1 MIATHALLTRKRSM
15 RYCIVAFILNTLVFY
30 FALSFTKRHITGP
43 VISKY
48 TMYFLASLYIIYIY
62 LVFEESISKK
72 IFAMFSIWLFSTVL
86 LYVALAILDESPV
99 TADESTY
106 LYYVYIIRICLETL
120 LLLVVY
126 FKISKLY
133 KKVIRIIPDKM
144 INLMSLYPV
153 IAFLVLIENNEVT
166 FRQHTDFNSVFDI
179 LLVLVLICLGYM
191 LIFMGITSSSKV
203 ISLEYNYKI
212 IENQVELQRQ
222 NYKKLSDAIEMLY
235 ALKHDIRHH
244 FSAIKTMVTEQK
256 YERALEYIEKFNQ
269 SEQSKTIPALCDNF
283 AADSII
289 KYYMSIALGR
299 NIDFTVNINIPEDL
313 GINPTDLC
321 VVLGNCLDN
330 SIEACDKLDDSQI
343 KQITLTSKIVGT
355 HIVFKIVNSFN
366 GKLNKINNVI
376 KSSKEEPGHGIGL
389 SSIHE
394 TVNQYNGN
402 VDYKYTEDRFEITI
416 TMCTSL
422 PSVGLDMSRFCRHK
436 VKRKL

>member
-1 MIATHALLTRKRSM
+1 MIMLYSIPLISTLNIIATHALLTRKRSVK
-15 RYCIVAFILNTLVFY
+15 YCISAYILNTVVLCIAVI
-30 FALSFTKRHITGP
+30 FTKRYITDP

-48 TMYFLASLYIIYIY
+48 IMYFLASLFIIYIY

-86 LYVALAILDESPV
+86 LFIAITILDASPGK
-99 TADESTY
+99 TDENTY
-106 LYYVYIIRICLETL
+106 RHSVYIIRICLEAL
-120 LLLVVY
+120 LLPVVY
-126 FKISKLY
+126 FKLSKLY
-133 KKVIRIIPDKM
+133 KKVMRIIPDKM

-153 IAFLVLIENNEVT
+153 IAFLILIKNNDVT
-166 FRQHTDFNSVFDI
+166 FGQHTDFNSVFDV
-179 LLVLVLICLGYM
+179 LFVLVLISLGYM
-191 LIFMGITSSSKV
+191 LIFMGIASSSKV
-203 ISLEYNYKI
+203 ISLQYNYKI
-212 IENQVELQRQ
+212 VENQVELQRQ
-222 NYKKLSDAIEMLY
+222 NYKKLSETIELLY

-244 FSAIKTMVTEQK
+244 FSAIKTMVAEQK
-256 YERALEYIEKFNQ
+256 NGRALEYIEQFNQ
-269 SEQSKTIPALCDNF
+269 SEQYKTIPTLCDNF

-313 GINPTDLC
+313 GINSLDLC

-330 SIEACDKLDDSQI
+330 AIDACDKLDDSQI

-389 SSIHE
+389 STIHE
-394 TVNQYNGN
+394 TVNRYNGN

-416 TMCTSL
+416 LMCNSL
-422 PSVGLDMSRFCRHK
+422 SSVG
-436 VKRKL
+436 

>member
-1 MIATHALLTRKRSM
+1 MIILYFLSVISILNIIATHALLTRKRSM
-15 RYCIVAFILNTLVFY
+15 RYCIVAFILNTLFFY
-30 FALSFTKRHITGP
+30 FALIFTKRHITGP

-48 TMYFLASLYIIYIY
+48 TMYFMASLFIIYIY

-86 LYVALAILDESPV
+86 LYIAVAILDVSLGKV
-99 TADESTY
+99 DENTY
-106 LYYVYIIRICLETL
+106 LYYVYIIRICLEAL
-120 LLLVVY
+120 LLPVVY
-126 FKISKLY
+126 LKISKLY
-133 KKVIRIIPDKM
+133 KKVIGIIPDKM
-144 INLMSLYPV
+144 VNLMSLYPV
-153 IAFLVLIENNEVT
+153 IAFLVLIKNNEMT
-166 FRQHTDFNSVFDI
+166 FGKHTDFNSVFDI
-179 LLVLVLICLGYM
+179 LLVLVLMCLGYM
-191 LIFMGITSSSKV
+191 LIFAGITSSSKV

-212 IENQVELQRQ
+212 IENQIELQRQ

-256 YERALEYIEKFNQ
+256 YDRALEYIEQFNQ
-269 SEQSKTIPALCDNF
+269 SEQSRTIPTLCDNF

-289 KYYMSIALGR
+289 KYYMSIALSR
-299 NIDFTVNINIPEDL
+299 HIDFTVDINIPEDL

-330 SIEACDKLDDSQI
+330 AIEACDRLDVSQI

-355 HIVFKIVNSFN
+355 HIIFKIANSFN
-366 GKLNKINNVI
+366 GKLNIKNNVI
-376 KSSKEEPGHGIGL
+376 KSSKQEPGHGIGL

-394 TVNQYNGN
+394 TINRYNGN

-416 TMCTSL
+416 IMCNSL
-422 PSVGLDMSRFCRHK
+422 ASVG
-436 VKRKL
+436 